1 MERKKTLINRI
12 FSTKLLIIEWSFIV
26 LFCIFIGFSVR
37 AQAATSSTV
46 LPYLPNNNFNSITQE
61 ELDNVLNKILETYPE
76 ADFSKIIV
84 FKYGEGAWWTWAD
97 YETIPYYQVY
107 CFPDDYVSNSEWY
120 GPDLTNSNFSNFELF
135 NSQYHISVNLNGV
148 VGYTYCH
155 RQIGDFIDKQ
165 NFGDGNFK
173 AFFGDNTLTHI
184 ESPITFDF
192 NINYPVYTSFTLNT
206 QDPRLDSGAIVAPSG
221 GNTSINGEAT
231 PPDLE
236 GDNIGND
243 KPDIDNY
250 VPTQPTA
257 PTFDNSSLESMVES
271 LYNWLVWE
279 YNAITSTIK
288 GLIKYLGDT
297 ITYSLQK
304 VIDNIKNAIKNFYD
318 NMKSLFEPLLNGL
331 AEIGQSIKETIE
343 NIGLLL
349 EAFFAPFD
357 EEQFQEAYNN
367 CQFISAVDGF
377 KDSIEEFEHAFTN
390 AEERDYY
397 TLYLGFIMD
406 GYTVNYDLDFSW
418 LYPLRQYYRPIIWCV
433 VVYEFFVYLCAQL
446 SDYLQGRSGK

>member
-1 MERKKTLINRI
+1 MERKNNILNKI
-12 FSTKLLIIEWSFIV
+12 FSPKLLIIEWSFIV
-26 LFCIFIGFSVR
+26 LFCIFIGCSIR
-37 AQAATSSTV
+37 SQAASSDKH
-46 LPYLPNNNFNSITQE
+46 LPYDYSWNYYAIPEQTLNIALNHASAYFDTSQDNVIVFWYEIGNGSWLYQFCVAQVDSITYDSGYTYDTTD
-61 ELDNVLNKILETYPE
+61 LTLNKITLHFSHSVIGFTDGNSLIDPGNQAYAPQSFTFFGSNAVFVQPTGVITETYTHMPLYGTVELDGKLIIGTPE
-76 ADFSKIIV
+76 VVA
-84 FKYGEGAWWTWAD
+84 
-97 YETIPYYQVY
+97 
-107 CFPDDYVSNSEWY
+107 
-120 GPDLTNSNFSNFELF
+120 
-135 NSQYHISVNLNGV
+135 NG
-148 VGYTYCH
+148 H
-155 RQIGDFIDKQ
+155 
-165 NFGDGNFK
+165 
-173 AFFGDNTLTHI
+173 
-184 ESPITFDF
+184 
-192 NINYPVYTSFTLNT
+192 
-206 QDPRLDSGAIVAPSG
+206 
-221 GNTSINGEAT
+221 AT
-231 PPDLE
+231 PPDLS

-250 VPTQPTA
+250 IPTQPTA

-271 LYNWLVWE
+271 LYNWLVWQ

-331 AEIGQSIKETIE
+331 AQIGQAIKETIE

-357 EEQFQEAYNN
+357 EDQFQEAYNN
-367 CQFISAVDGF
+367 CQFITAVDGF
-377 KDSIEEFEHAFTN
+377 KDSIEEFEHAFTY

>member
-1 MERKKTLINRI
+1 MERKNNILNKI
-12 FSTKLLIIEWSFIV
+12 FSPKLLIIEWSFIV
-26 LFCIFIGFSVR
+26 LFCIFIGCSVR
-37 AQAATSSTV
+37 AAAATSSTV

-84 FKYGEGAWWTWAD
+84 FKYGEGAWWTWSEYA
-97 YETIPYYQVY
+97 TVPYYAVY
-107 CFPDDYVSNSEWY
+107 SFSSDTCLSTWN
-120 GPDLTNSNFSNFELF
+120 GPNLGTAYFSNFELF
-135 NSQYHISVNLNGV
+135 NSQYSIAVNLNNV
-148 VGYTYCH
+148 TQYTYCH
-155 RQIGDFIDKQ
+155 RQIGDFVNKTVH
-165 NFGDGNFK
+165 NSGSYK
-173 AFFGDNTLTHI
+173 SFFGDNTITHV

-192 NINYPVYTSFTLNT
+192 NANYPVYTSFTLST
-206 QDPRLDSGAIVAPSG
+206 QDPRLDSGEIIAPSG

-231 PPDLE
+231 PPDLS

-243 KPDIDNY
+243 KPDIDDY
-250 VPTQPTA
+250 IPTQPTA

-271 LYNWLVWE
+271 LYNWLVWQ

-331 AEIGQSIKETIE
+331 AEIGQAIKETIE
-343 NIGLLL
+343 NIGALL

-357 EEQFQEAYNN
+357 EEQFEEAYNN

-377 KDSIEEFEHAFTN
+377 KDSIEEFEHAFEY

-406 GYTVNYDLDFSW
+406 GYTVNYNLDFTW